1 MDLVV
6 INDDCLHVR
15 ISLGDWDRYPL
26 LIENF
31 PSPQPDSE
39 SDVDF
44 AAEGMTDNLVEINSS
59 LQLDDDALVRFV
71 EMTERKTLLKN
82 RRAS

>member
-15 ISLGDWDRYPL
+15 ISLKDLDGYPL

-39 SDVDF
+39 SEVDF
-44 AAEGMTDNLVEINSS
+44 AAEGMTDNLVEINTS

>member
-1 MDLVV
+1 MDLVA

-15 ISLGDWDRYPL
+15 ISFGDWDGYPL

-39 SDVDF
+39 SEVDF
-44 AAEGMTDNLVEINSS
+44 AAEGMTDNLVEINTS